1 MQIRRDVDKA
11 LCVYQHVCEDL
22 KKEKTVQSTLL
33 KYFENNKDIFV
44 SVSLS
49 LEIIF

>member
-1 MQIRRDVDKA
+1 MQIRQDVDKA

-33 KYFENNKDIFV
+33 KYIKRKCKLNFWSDI
-44 SVSLS
+44 
-49 LEIIF
+49 